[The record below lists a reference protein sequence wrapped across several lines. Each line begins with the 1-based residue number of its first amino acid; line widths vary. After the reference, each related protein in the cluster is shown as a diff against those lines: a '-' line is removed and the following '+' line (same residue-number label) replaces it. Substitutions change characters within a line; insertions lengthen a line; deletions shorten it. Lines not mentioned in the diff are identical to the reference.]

1 MIPRNRESSKKAIWG
16 PVVMISMEDG
26 EDCKRTVMLR
36 MVSPIALGAAVLL
49 NAVPVNMMGMMARW
63 AMLAMSVL

>member
-1 MIPRNRESSKKAIWG
+1 MIPIWRNRESSKKAIWG

-36 MVSPIALGAAVLL
+36 MVSPIDLRGLRAAVLL
-49 NAVPVNMMGMMARW
+49 NDH
-63 AMLAMSVL
+63 

>member
-1 MIPRNRESSKKAIWG
+1 MSWTVIYLSVLRRGMIPIWRNRESSEKATWG

-36 MVSPIALGAAVLL
+36 MVSPIDLSLEG
-49 NAVPVNMMGMMARW
+49 G
-63 AMLAMSVL
+63 STTK

>member
-26 EDCKRTVMLR
+26 EDSKRTVMLR
-36 MVSPIALGAAVLL
+36 MVSLIALG
-49 NAVPVNMMGMMARW
+49 G
-63 AMLAMSVL
+63 